1 VLHCDKA
8 SWFRHIE
15 ASPLRFGGLGL
26 IVSSDNGLRRILEF
40 EERGVLKNLMF
51 EVQGSY
57 Q

>member
-26 IVSSDNGLRRILEF
+26 IVSSDNGLNRILEF
-40 EERGVLKNLMF
+40 EERGRF
-51 EVQGSY
+51 EELDV
-57 Q
+57 